1 MFLSAGFL
9 DLYVYAFGVR
19 FHAYTAI
26 LIALTWFAS
35 LWVLRRE
42 RRLNALVVST
52 AACAFAVHAYE
63 WVHAS
68 FEYGF
73 TGTTGLSVLTINIPS
88 VILSLLVILRFVGLK
103 PRLVLVFST
112 LIGLGVIMGIMGVEG
127 FFRSLDY
134 SPAWAASKIC
144 ASLLALEMVQR

>member
-1 MFLSAGFL
+1 MSAFL
-9 DLYVYAFGVR
+9 DLYIYAFGVR

-26 LIALTWFAS
+26 IIAVTWLAA

-42 RRLNALVVST
+42 KRLNALVAST

-63 WVHAS
+63 WIHAS
-68 FEYGF
+68 FELGF
-73 TGTTGLSVLTINIPS
+73 TGTTGLSALTINLPS
-88 VILSLLVILRFVGLK
+88 VILSLLVIRHFVGFK

-112 LIGLGVIMGIMGVEG
+112 LLGLGVIMGIMGVEG
-127 FFRSLDY
+127 FFRNLDY